1 MRSCHQKVWEYLRGF
16 VVAPNGHESIRKILN
31 QFEYI
36 ISLYLCFLLMLRGD
50 LLSLVYVLLLFCYGL
65 LSPVCLSPS
74 FTRLVLATSIVTTWT
89 RFLVQT
95 PLFEQTTLAS
105 HGDWILRLLV
115 RIASP
120 THA

>member
-1 MRSCHQKVWEYLRGF
+1 MRSCRQKVWEYLRGF

-36 ISLYLCFLLMLRGD
+36 ISFYLCFLLVLRGD
-50 LLSLVYVLLLFCYGL
+50 LLSLVYVVLLFCYGL

-74 FTRLVLATSIVTTWT
+74 FTRLLLLTSAVTTWL

-95 PLFEQTTLAS
+95 PLFEQTTLAR

-115 RIASP
+115 RLTSLS
-120 THA
+120 HA